1 MIDSYIILNRKTSL
15 IIKTFLFNILL
26 LIIFIIWGINTLYYQ
41 NFIKLHSKFLY
52 YDSSFYLEVLVPVK
66 EVNQIIK
73 YDHLV
78 IDDDIYIYKIY
89 EIDSNIIYNNN
100 VNYQK
105 IYLEILNIDSTFL
118 INGYTVDIK
127 ILTEKKKIID
137 YFKEWKGGTIWIK

>member
-1 MIDSYIILNRKTSL
+1 MPNSYIILNRKTSL

-73 YDHLV
+73 QNNLYIGEKL
-78 IDDDIYIYKIY
+78 YIYNIY
-89 EIDSNIIYNNN
+89 DIEKNIIYKDDI
-100 VNYQK
+100 NYQTL
-105 IYLEILNIDSTFL
+105 YLEVKNLEKDYLINNYRLNIKIPKSKKT
-118 INGYTVDIK
+118 IIK
-127 ILTEKKKIID
+127 YII
-137 YFKEWKGGTIWIK
+137 E